1 MPVSLVKELIP
12 ASNARNTRVRLGAIP
27 VRVTNVIPEQDRPGY
42 VLVLGLTVNGAVV
55 GRSLTAGHL
64 LAAAPDWA
72 FRHRDRQA

>member
-27 VRVTNVIPEQDRPGY
+27 VRVTDVIPELDRPGH

-64 LAAAPDWA
+64 LAAAPEWV